1 METSVEKS
9 KDSKSHNIG
18 VLYPRV
24 QGKVCTEMYR
34 DSKWKQFLNL
44 KQRNLS
50 MAEYEKE
57 FSHLSKYASETV
69 LTEAFRCRQFEDGQ
83 HDTIKRYLAPVTSL

>member
-9 KDSKSHNIG
+9 KDFKSHDLG
-18 VLYPRV
+18 VLCPRV
-24 QGKVCTEMYR
+24 QGKVCIEMYR

-50 MAEYEKE
+50 VAEYENE
-57 FSHLSKYASETV
+57 FSHLSKYALKLD
-69 LTEAFRCRQFEDGQ
+69 LTEAFRCKKLRMDCMIPSRDIW
-83 HDTIKRYLAPVTSL
+83 HL

>member
-9 KDSKSHNIG
+9 KDSKSHDLG
-18 VLYPRV
+18 VLCLRV

-34 DSKWKQFLNL
+34 VSKWKQFLNL

-50 MAEYEKE
+50 VAEYEKE
-57 FSHLSKYASETV
+57 FIHINIIAIRDNC
-69 LTEAFRCRQFEDGQ
+69 A
-83 HDTIKRYLAPVTSL
+83 A